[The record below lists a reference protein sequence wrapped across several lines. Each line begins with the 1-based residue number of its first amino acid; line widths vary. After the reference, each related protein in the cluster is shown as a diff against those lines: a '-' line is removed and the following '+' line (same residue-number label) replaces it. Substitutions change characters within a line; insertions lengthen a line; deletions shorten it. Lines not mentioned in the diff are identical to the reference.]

1 MAKENWRQQHHD
13 LGPLEW
19 TSLVG
24 GRFYDVPLVTLEVI
38 FLCCFLFLLARAARL
53 EQQTSPT
60 TRQTETVKMI
70 RQTETSVRLRAGRP
84 ALSGGVGGQRLV
96 EVEI

>member
-1 MAKENWRQQHHD
+1 MAKENWSQQHHD
-13 LGPLEW
+13 LSPLEW
-19 TSLVG
+19 TSLVR

-60 TRQTETVKMI
+60 TRQTERVKMI

-84 ALSGGVGGQRLV
+84 ALSGGDRGQRRV
-96 EVEI
+96 EL

>member
-1 MAKENWRQQHHD
+1 MAKENWSQQHHD
-13 LGPLEW
+13 LSPLEW
-19 TSLVG
+19 TSLVR

-60 TRQTETVKMI
+60 TRQTERVKMI
-70 RQTETSVRLRAGRP
+70 RQTVTSVRLRAGRP
-84 ALSGGVGGQRLV
+84 ALSGGVTGQRR
-96 EVEI
+96 VEI